1 MASSKINIDLVL
13 NAKGFR
19 PLGRINGQLGEFE
32 KSLDASN
39 ARVLAFGASAGAILA
54 VRKALTAT
62 VKAAIE
68 VEKSLKDIN
77 VILQATS
84 VNLKKFG
91 SDLFD
96 IASQTGQSFQV
107 AAQAAAELA
116 RQGLGTEETLKR
128 TRDALILARL
138 SGMGAAEAVN
148 SLTAAINTFNKAGLD
163 STTIIN
169 KLANVDAA
177 FAVSSDD
184 LAKALGRV
192 GSSAKGA
199 GVSLDELLAIVTTV
213 QQKTA
218 RGGAVIGNS
227 FKTIFTRIQRP
238 RVIKELENLGVAVRD
253 VQGDVLPAIKVL
265 NNLAKQFDNLSQ
277 SQRSQISELVGGVF
291 QVNILKAA
299 MSDLSKETSIYNRA
313 LGISLGSSDQAIKRN
328 EELNKTLAAQFNRT
342 VNTFKEGAAE
352 LGQLTFGPA
361 LERLFGIVEGFEK
374 LGETDGGKIGGAIA
388 KSIFEGIGNF
398 IAGPGL
404 LIIGFTLFKTFSQLG
419 KFAADAF
426 KTLTGLNKNFQTQLN
441 LQKQIFNVLE
451 ENPDLMRRIKDGA
464 ISVEDAHREIF
475 SQISK
480 NTDALEEQ
488 LRMSQRLAQGLSGSG
503 VGFSPDFGAF
513 TGGSKPRFG
522 ASGGYAP
529 NFADEVGG
537 MMASGYSRSQIRN
550 PKVKRQ
556 KVHDGRGGSFNATIN
571 GYEDVINTRNSMG
584 RKATFVV
591 PPRNTDAY
599 KEYMSS
605 LSGGFVPNFAGVSLA
620 PFIRKSKLGKEDLL
634 KRIESGVA
642 SGEMSANVLNAG
654 RPDLGLSEDDLN
666 AARIRG
672 KKIKDQGLVDLRN
685 KKLKGDAVTGQGAN
699 VNTKEKAA
707 GIRVYDAKNQIGA
720 LGLYGTSTDRGY
732 IETSSKEITFGGK
745 KLSKQQLEG
754 FYDRVG
760 FKNVQFRSLG
770 NNLDDNDRK
779 GWFSQEVRSQFSQP
793 MQDLANAFSKKL
805 LKNKAISANI
815 SGNGRPL
822 FSVSAEGNIFET
834 VANALTSGSSPA
846 FEDALGADEQQTWDF
861 SGGGK
866 DFMDY
871 FDFNNKLKKAD
882 AKRTLTD
889 SATGSIVKK
898 IYSTPASAFGQDSKG
913 YITDIKQA
921 IAGARSSG
929 FIPNFNALHEAVRR
943 ERDAGVP
950 SGRIRLGQS
959 DRLRNSANPAG
970 LGIYNTR
977 DEPMGLSQ
985 GINNSIAAGV
995 DPKRQGR
1002 AAGYVPN
1009 FSDNLPAVRP
1019 AFDLDTLETSL
1030 VNTFTRAF
1038 KEGEKAFSEKFF
1050 KSAQRAGEKYAGHD
1064 PGLASGSGG
1073 GRGGKFGGAT
1083 IVDVPEN
1090 KPKLLTGPGSGSGGK
1105 DSSTNRNTRA
1115 VKENTNSAMKT
1126 ILIMGLVEQAASGLN
1141 NAVSESNTVA
1151 KSLTNSIATL
1161 VGVGVALR
1169 YAMGEFNQSRGITAS
1184 RGTDEFNSQLGRA
1197 RRRRMG
1203 GAPILMDRLG
1213 RRMQGRNRAFVNN
1226 RDGGPFFGPAGSRR
1240 RRAAGFVRGGAG
1252 RAVAGAG
1259 RFLGGAGPAKIGGGL
1274 LAAGALGKVLGDL
1287 FSESDL
1293 DATFKEARLAAK
1305 EFEKV
1310 REATEKNIGAL
1321 DKFSNATQNVTDV
1334 FNNANSTVTEMLN
1347 ATKAVEKELAKLPAK
1362 YQKQL
1367 AGVINPKIIGGM
1379 IQQFQQQERDLADAA
1394 QKRKFAADTVRG
1406 GRDAGF
1412 AEFFSSPL
1420 QSILN
1425 KTAGNDILGRSEED
1439 LKVISQDL
1447 KRVGSDFVQASITRQ
1462 GIDSFRDDGSL
1473 SKDLKD
1479 LARIDE
1485 NNVDARVKKAGEL
1498 LNLDPEKDAKAFAS
1512 LRNIFQE
1519 GGFVAEQ
1526 FIRGLSKSAL
1536 ETQQT
1541 LKIREKMRPELEA
1554 FAKANRE
1561 ATMRV
1566 NRMKRTMESELKTR
1580 KAVMEITSKAAK
1592 AFLTEVGSIKLDNI
1606 NKISEITADANT
1618 KFGGTVQEVQTA
1630 LGQTDGILGE
1640 DIEKSVSKL
1649 MNQAARGGIGSVSAA
1664 ESQREANRIQAR
1676 MDELRSKEG
1685 KTDEQI
1691 AEDTAQA
1698 DLLEGTK
1705 IAVENLGGT
1714 SERMKEELQL
1724 QTKEINEQTKAQ
1736 IEAARQAQRLRSF
1749 GGTQALLDP
1758 SKLNA
1763 QFSTIRASGQAEMT
1777 ARSAGSRVG
1786 VGRARINRFA
1796 AIQELAGGELPD
1808 HMRGRARQEAF
1819 GVALNDT
1826 RLMNRA
1832 LGLGM
1837 SEKDI
1842 RKTASEK
1849 ASALFKG
1856 NPQEQNTK
1864 ALQSLNDTLKSG
1876 IELKTQSLEDQLKI
1890 NKEQQRNAQRRSAQ
1904 GGVLRTRM
1912 KDYRDSMS
1920 SLTDMDIEEIEAL
1933 ANESGKGLSDAE
1945 KQDRK
1950 IAGNVAGS
1958 VAGAYVG
1965 KKVGSRVGAWG
1976 GAKAGAALGTMIA
1989 PGIGT
1994 AIGGGIGMVAGWVGG
2009 ALLGGAAVNAYDDA
2023 YGGADQEEIQKAG
2036 QRVRDTNSEKRGEAQ
2051 GRIKEL
2057 DSKPINVTNNN
2068 TSNDQSTNTTNV
2080 VVEMGGAPDSATMVS
2095 SNTPSALRAGADEM
2109 RSLADRLDR
2118 LESIQDPAA
2127 LNSAAPVA

>member
-13 NAKGFR
+13 NTKGFR

-96 IASQTGQSFQV
+96 IASQTGQSFQI

-404 LIIGFTLFKTFSQLG
+404 LIIGYTLFKTFSQLG

-464 ISVEDAHREIF
+464 ISVEDAHREIY

-537 MMASGYSRSQIRN
+537 MIASGYSRSQIRN

-605 LSGGFVPNFAGVSLA
+605 LSGGFVPNFARNL
-620 PFIRKSKLGKEDLL
+620 SKFLKDKFKNKEDLL
-634 KRIESGVA
+634 SQIESGVA
-642 SGEMSANVLNAG
+642 TNELRANPVDKGRTYEGFEVSAA
-654 RPDLGLSEDDLN
+654 EIN
-666 AARIRG
+666 AARAAG
-672 KKIKDQGLVDLRN
+672 MKIKNQRLATAKQDRS
-685 KKLKGDAVTGQGAN
+685 KGDMITGQAAPI
-699 VNTKEKAA
+699 NTKRLGSGTE
-707 GIRVYDAKNQIGA
+707 VYNAKGQIGVLGMYGVEGTDKGYVELSSNQIT
-720 LGLYGTSTDRGY
+720 YN
-732 IETSSKEITFGGK
+732 GK
-745 KLSKQQLEG
+745 KLSPEALKG
-754 FYDRVG
+754 FPKTVG

-770 NNLDDNDRK
+770 GTLEDNDRE
-779 GWFSQEVRSQFSQP
+779 GWFSQELRSQFSQP
-793 MQDLANAFSKKL
+793 MEDLANAFSKKL
-805 LKNKAISANI
+805 LGNKAISANI
-815 SGNGRPL
+815 PKSGKPL
-822 FSVSAEGNIFET
+822 FSVSAEGNIFEN
-834 VANALTSGSSPA
+834 VVNSLVSGSSSA
-846 FEDALGADEQQTWDF
+846 FDEALGGDEQQRWDF
-861 SGGGK
+861 GAPNK
-866 DFMDY
+866 DFLDY
-871 FDFNNKLKKAD
+871 FDFNGNLVKAD
-882 AKRTLTD
+882 AKRTLSD
-889 SATGSIVKK
+889 GATGSIVKK
-898 IYSTPASAFGQDSKG
+898 IYSTPASAFGQASKDF
-913 YITDIKQA
+913 ITDIQA
-921 IAGARSSG
+921 AIKKGSKSKASG

-950 SGRIRLGQS
+950 SSRIRLGQS

-995 DPKRQGR
+995 DPKKQGR

-1019 AFDLDTLETSL
+1019 ALDLDALERGL

-1038 KEGEKAFSEKFF
+1038 KAGEETFSEKFF
-1050 KSAQRAGEKYAGHD
+1050 GRFRDESMKYAGHD

-1073 GRGGKFGGAT
+1073 GRGGRGGKFGGAT
-1083 IVDVPEN
+1083 IIDVPEN
-1090 KPKLLTGPGSGSGGK
+1090 GPPKLLTGSGSGSGRK
-1105 DSSTNRNTRA
+1105 DSATTENTRA

-1126 ILIMGLVEQAASGLN
+1126 MLIMGLVEQAASGLN
-1141 NAVSESNTVA
+1141 NAVSENNTVA

-1161 VGVGVALR
+1161 VGTAVALR
-1169 YAMGEFNQSRGITAS
+1169 YALSEYNQSRGITA
-1184 RGTDEFNSQLGRA
+1184 A
-1197 RRRRMG
+1197 R
-1203 GAPILMDRLG
+1203 
-1213 RRMQGRNRAFVNN
+1213 
-1226 RDGGPFFGPAGSRR
+1226 
-1240 RRAAGFVRGGAG
+1240 
-1252 RAVAGAG
+1252 
-1259 RFLGGAGPAKIGGGL
+1259 
-1274 LAAGALGKVLGDL
+1274 
-1287 FSESDL
+1287 
-1293 DATFKEARLAAK
+1293 
-1305 EFEKV
+1305 
-1310 REATEKNIGAL
+1310 
-1321 DKFSNATQNVTDV
+1321 
-1334 FNNANSTVTEMLN
+1334 
-1347 ATKAVEKELAKLPAK
+1347 
-1362 YQKQL
+1362 
-1367 AGVINPKIIGGM
+1367 
-1379 IQQFQQQERDLADAA
+1379 
-1394 QKRKFAADTVRG
+1394 
-1406 GRDAGF
+1406 
-1412 AEFFSSPL
+1412 
-1420 QSILN
+1420 
-1425 KTAGNDILGRSEED
+1425 
-1439 LKVISQDL
+1439 
-1447 KRVGSDFVQASITRQ
+1447 
-1462 GIDSFRDDGSL
+1462 
-1473 SKDLKD
+1473 
-1479 LARIDE
+1479 
-1485 NNVDARVKKAGEL
+1485 
-1498 LNLDPEKDAKAFAS
+1498 
-1512 LRNIFQE
+1512 
-1519 GGFVAEQ
+1519 
-1526 FIRGLSKSAL
+1526 
-1536 ETQQT
+1536 
-1541 LKIREKMRPELEA
+1541 
-1554 FAKANRE
+1554 
-1561 ATMRV
+1561 
-1566 NRMKRTMESELKTR
+1566 
-1580 KAVMEITSKAAK
+1580 
-1592 AFLTEVGSIKLDNI
+1592 
-1606 NKISEITADANT
+1606 
-1618 KFGGTVQEVQTA
+1618 
-1630 LGQTDGILGE
+1630 
-1640 DIEKSVSKL
+1640 
-1649 MNQAARGGIGSVSAA
+1649 
-1664 ESQREANRIQAR
+1664 
-1676 MDELRSKEG
+1676 
-1685 KTDEQI
+1685 
-1691 AEDTAQA
+1691 
-1698 DLLEGTK
+1698 
-1705 IAVENLGGT
+1705 
-1714 SERMKEELQL
+1714 
-1724 QTKEINEQTKAQ
+1724 
-1736 IEAARQAQRLRSF
+1736 
-1749 GGTQALLDP
+1749 
-1758 SKLNA
+1758 
-1763 QFSTIRASGQAEMT
+1763 
-1777 ARSAGSRVG
+1777 
-1786 VGRARINRFA
+1786 
-1796 AIQELAGGELPD
+1796 
-1808 HMRGRARQEAF
+1808 
-1819 GVALNDT
+1819 
-1826 RLMNRA
+1826 
-1832 LGLGM
+1832 
-1837 SEKDI
+1837 
-1842 RKTASEK
+1842 
-1849 ASALFKG
+1849 
-1856 NPQEQNTK
+1856 
-1864 ALQSLNDTLKSG
+1864 
-1876 IELKTQSLEDQLKI
+1876 
-1890 NKEQQRNAQRRSAQ
+1890 
-1904 GGVLRTRM
+1904 
-1912 KDYRDSMS
+1912 
-1920 SLTDMDIEEIEAL
+1920 
-1933 ANESGKGLSDAE
+1933 
-1945 KQDRK
+1945 
-1950 IAGNVAGS
+1950 
-1958 VAGAYVG
+1958 
-1965 KKVGSRVGAWG
+1965 
-1976 GAKAGAALGTMIA
+1976 
-1989 PGIGT
+1989 
-1994 AIGGGIGMVAGWVGG
+1994 
-2009 ALLGGAAVNAYDDA
+2009 
-2023 YGGADQEEIQKAG
+2023 
-2036 QRVRDTNSEKRGEAQ
+2036 
-2051 GRIKEL
+2051 
-2057 DSKPINVTNNN
+2057 
-2068 TSNDQSTNTTNV
+2068 
-2080 VVEMGGAPDSATMVS
+2080 
-2095 SNTPSALRAGADEM
+2095 
-2109 RSLADRLDR
+2109 
-2118 LESIQDPAA
+2118 
-2127 LNSAAPVA
+2127 

>member
-13 NAKGFR
+13 NTKGFR

-96 IASQTGQSFQV
+96 IASQTGQSFQI

-128 TRDALILARL
+128 TRAALILARL

-404 LIIGFTLFKTFSQLG
+404 LIIGYTLFKTFSQLG

-464 ISVEDAHREIF
+464 ISVEDAHREIY

-513 TGGSKPRFG
+513 TGGSKPKFG

-537 MMASGYSRSQIRN
+537 MIASGYSRSQIRN

-605 LSGGFVPNFAGVSLA
+605 LSGGFVPNFAQNL
-620 PFIRKSKLGKEDLL
+620 KSFLGKSFGSKKDLL
-634 KRIESGVA
+634 SQIESGVA
-642 SGEMSANVLNAG
+642 AGQLRANPVIDGRDYSFGRVSA
-654 RPDLGLSEDDLN
+654 EEIN
-666 AARIRG
+666 AARAAG

-685 KKLKGDAVTGQGAN
+685 KKLKGDAVTGQGKN
-699 VNTKEKAA
+699 IDTKTKESKE
-707 GIRVYDAKNQIGA
+707 IRVYDAKKAIGA
-720 LGLYGTSTDRGY
+720 LALYGTNSDRGY
-732 IETSSKEITFGGK
+732 IELDSSKIKFNRK
-745 KLSKQQLEG
+745 SLSKEQLAG
-754 FYDRVG
+754 FYKKVA
-760 FKNVQFRSLG
+760 FKNVQFRSIG
-770 NNLDDNDRK
+770 GSLDDKDRE
-779 GWFSQEVRSQFSQP
+779 GWFSQELRSQFSQP
-793 MQDLANAFSKKL
+793 MQDLASAFSKKL
-805 LKNKAISANI
+805 LKNKAISPNI

-834 VANALTSGSSPA
+834 VVNALTSGSSSA
-846 FEDALGADEQQTWDF
+846 FEDALGGDEQQTWDF
-861 SGGGK
+861 SGAGK

-871 FDFNNKLKKAD
+871 FDFDGKLKQAD
-882 AKRTLTD
+882 AKRTLNDSGTD
-889 SATGSIVKK
+889 SIVKK
-898 IYSTPASAFGQDSKG
+898 IYATPASGFGQSSKA
-913 YITDIKQA
+913 YITDIKRA
-921 IAGARSSG
+921 IAGSKASG

-1019 AFDLDTLETSL
+1019 TLDLDTLETSL
-1030 VNTFTRAF
+1030 VNTFTTAF
-1038 KEGEKAFSEKFF
+1038 KAGEKAFSEKFF
-1050 KSAQRAGEKYAGHD
+1050 KSAKDAGMKYAGHD

-1073 GRGGKFGGAT
+1073 GGGGNRYT
-1083 IVDVPEN
+1083 PPIIDTDDLNER
-1090 KPKLLTGPGSGSGGK
+1090 KPKLLTGSGSGSGRK
-1105 DSSTNRNTRA
+1105 HSATAENTRA

-1126 ILIMGLVEQAASGLN
+1126 MLIMGLVEQAASGLN
-1141 NAVSESNTVA
+1141 NAVSENNTVA

-1161 VGVGVALR
+1161 VGTAVALR
-1169 YAMGEFNQSRGITAS
+1169 YALSEYNQSRGITAA
-1184 RGTDEFNSQLGRA
+1184 RGTPEFGTQLTAA
-1197 RRRRMG
+1197 RRRRQTSIISMG
-1203 GAPILMDRLG
+1203 ERLG
-1213 RRMQGRNRAFVNN
+1213 TYGMNLQSDNIGKKGIRAGAKRFAGASLAGAGA
-1226 RDGGPFFGPAGSRR
+1226 RIGGL
-1240 RRAAGFVRGGAG
+1240 GAG
-1252 RAVAGAG
+1252 RVGRFVGGGGPAAIGGAAVAG
-1259 RFLGGAGPAKIGGGL
+1259 
-1274 LAAGALGKVLGDL
+1274 LAVGKVLGDL
-1287 FSESDL
+1287 FTNSDY
-1293 DATFKEARLAAK
+1293 DETFKEARLAAK

-1334 FNNANSTVTEMLN
+1334 FNNANSTVTEMLT

-1367 AGVINPKIIGGM
+1367 AGVINPKIIAGM
-1379 IQQFQQQERDLADAA
+1379 VQQFQQQERDLADAA

-1406 GRDAGF
+1406 GRTSGA

-1420 QSILN
+1420 QSVLN
-1425 KTAGNDILGRSEED
+1425 KVAGNDILGRSEED
-1439 LKVISQDL
+1439 LNVIRQDL
-1447 KRVGSDFVQASITRQ
+1447 KTVGSDFVQASINRQ
-1462 GIDSFRDDGSL
+1462 GISSFRESDLSSDLKSL
-1473 SKDLKD
+1473 S
-1479 LARIDE
+1479 RIDE
-1485 NNVDARVKKAGEL
+1485 SNVDARVQRAGEI

-1519 GGFVAEQ
+1519 GGFVAQE
-1526 FIRGLSKSAL
+1526 FINGLSKSAL
-1536 ETQQT
+1536 ETQQS

-1566 NRMKRTMESELKTR
+1566 NKMKRTMESELKTR

-1618 KFGGTVQEVQTA
+1618 KFGGTVQEVQTS
-1630 LGQTDGILGE
+1630 LGQTDGALGA
-1640 DIEKSVSKL
+1640 DVEKSVSALLDK
-1649 MNQAARGGIGSVSAA
+1649 AARGGVGSVKASEA
-1664 ESQREANRIQAR
+1664 QREADKIQAR

-1685 KTDEQI
+1685 KTEDQI

-1763 QFSTIRASGQAEMT
+1763 QFSQIRASGQAELTSRM
-1777 ARSAGSRVG
+1777 AGSRVG

-1796 AIQELAGGELPD
+1796 AIQDLAGGELPE

-1849 ASALFKG
+1849 ASNLFKG
-1856 NPQEQNTK
+1856 DPQEQNTK
-1864 ALQSLNDTLKSG
+1864 ELRSLNETLKSG

-1890 NKEQQRNAQRRSAQ
+1890 NKQQQEDAQKRFKTGNTLRSRVR
-1904 GGVLRTRM
+1904 G
-1912 KDYRDSMS
+1912 YRESMQ
-1920 SLTDMDIEEIEAL
+1920 SLTDQDLEEIEAQ
-1933 ANESGKGLSDAE
+1933 AEVAGEGRTEAE
-1945 KQDRK
+1945 KANFK
-1950 IAGNVAGS
+1950 
-1958 VAGAYVG
+1958 VAGAAIGAGVG
-1965 KKVGSRVGAWG
+1965 TYG
-1976 GAKAGAALGTMIA
+1976 GMKAGAALGA
-1989 PGIGT
+1989 SLGSVVPGLGT
-1994 AIGGGIGMVAGWVGG
+1994 AIGGVVGAVGG
-2009 ALLGGAAVNAYDDA
+2009 AALGYFIGSGVSNIGDEADAGEVQRAGEKVRNA
-2023 YGGADQEEIQKAG
+2023 
-2036 QRVRDTNSEKRGEAQ
+2036 NRGEREDAQ
-2051 GRIKEL
+2051 RQIQDL
-2057 DSKPINVTNNN
+2057 DRQKVVTNNN
-2068 TSNDQSTNTTNV
+2068 DFSSVDQSHHTDSSTTNV
-2080 VVEMGGAPDSATMVS
+2080 YLSGPGSQFAQADVDSIVKESESMDDLLTRVNNLEAVVDT
-2095 SNTPSALRAGADEM
+2095 T
-2109 RSLADRLDR
+2109 
-2118 LESIQDPAA
+2118 A
-2127 LNSAAPVA
+2127 LNQQPPSRMS